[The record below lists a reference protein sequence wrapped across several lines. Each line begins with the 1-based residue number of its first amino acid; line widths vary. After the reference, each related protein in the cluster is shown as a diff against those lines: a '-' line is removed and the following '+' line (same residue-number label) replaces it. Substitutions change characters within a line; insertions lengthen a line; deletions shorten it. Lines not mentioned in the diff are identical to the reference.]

1 MEAGDTFR
9 RSYGSHLWVVVSDP
23 DQDPDRVLIVNL
35 TTVRSNCDPAC
46 ILDAGDH
53 PFVKHPSYLLY
64 AESRIVTNQ
73 ELDRKVAAGQTILEP
88 KMRRDVSAR
97 IRHGAAISNF
107 IPLQNRK
114 LLEDQG
120 LISTDDPGQDG
131 GEF

>member
-23 DQDPDRVLIVNL
+23 GRDPNRLLIVNL
-35 TTVRSNCDPAC
+35 TTVRSSCDPAC
-46 ILDAGDH
+46 ILNAGDH

-64 AESRIVTNQ
+64 AESRIVTSA
-73 ELDRKVAAGQTILEP
+73 ELDQKVAAGQIILEP
-88 KMRRDVSAR
+88 KMRGDVLAR
-97 IRHGAAISNF
+97 IRQGAAISNY

-120 LISTDDPGQDG
+120 LISTDDLNHNTL
-131 GEF
+131 E